1 MEERVQ
7 ELEVQVKYLQEVRAG
22 SAQGTV
28 ELPDSNSVA
37 PERERVVYL
46 QQDRKCPRFCGNMDS
61 ADSLPIEEWIEEVEN
76 HVQTKRLTGREKAI
90 FVFNH
95 LDGEARIEI
104 KYQSSLV
111 RDDGDEIFSILRE
124 LYGSSH
130 SHISLQRKF
139 FNRKQLE
146 GESLLEYSHALM
158 ILMDQVKKNNV
169 NTVSNPQVVLRDQF
183 CEGVRDRLLSRELK
197 GLVRQHVNWSLLDV
211 RKEAMRWVTEGD
223 CPTFKS
229 RPKQLPVS
237 SEAKVG
243 VICETAMGEHSELS
257 ELKALIA
264 AQQIQLDT
272 ITKALAAPKTSSHV
286 DRSNSQ
292 APRFRRAADG
302 QPICIRCNTP
312 GHIARYCPATAPA
325 PRPTHQSGN

>member
-1 MEERVQ
+1 MEERIQ

-22 SAQGTV
+22 SAQGSA
-28 ELPDSNSVA
+28 ELPSFNPVA

-46 QQDRKCPRFCGNMDS
+46 QQDHRCHKFCGNVDS
-61 ADSLPIEEWIEEVEN
+61 PDSLPIEEWIEEVEN
-76 HVQTKRLTGREKAI
+76 HTQTKRLSGREKAL

-95 LDGEARIEI
+95 LVGEARIEI
-104 KYQSSLV
+104 KYQSSVV
-111 RDDGDEIFSILRE
+111 RDDADEIYNVLRE

-158 ILMDQVKKNNV
+158 MLLDQVKKCNV
-169 NTVSNPQVVLRDQF
+169 NALSNPQVVLRDQF

-197 GLVRQHVNWSLLDV
+197 GLVRQHADWSLLDA

-223 CPTFKS
+223 SPTFKS

-243 VICETAMGEHSELS
+243 VVCEATMGEHSELS

-272 ITKALAAPKTSSHV
+272 ITKSLASSRTSSNV
-286 DRSNSQ
+286 DRSTSR
-292 APRFRRAADG
+292 APRFRRTADG
-302 QPICIRCNTP
+302 QPICIRCNAP
-312 GHIARYCPATAPA
+312 GHIARYCPATVPA
-325 PRPTHQSGN
+325 SRPTEHSGN

>member
-1 MEERVQ
+1 M
-7 ELEVQVKYLQEVRAG
+7 RAG
-22 SAQGTV
+22 SAQGTS
-28 ELPDSNSVA
+28 ELSVSNSVA
-37 PERERVVYL
+37 PDRERVVYL
-46 QQDRKCPRFCGNMDS
+46 QQDRKCHRFCGNMDS

-76 HVQTKRLTGREKAI
+76 HVQTKRLSGREKAL

-95 LDGEARIEI
+95 LEGEARIEI

-111 RDDGDEIFSILRE
+111 RDDADEIFKVLRE

-158 ILMDQVKKNNV
+158 IIMDQVKKSNV
-169 NTVSNPQVVLRDQF
+169 SAVSNPQVVLRDQF
-183 CEGVRDRLLSRELK
+183 CEGVRDRVLSRELK
-197 GLVRQHVNWSLLDV
+197 GLVRQHVDWSLLDV

-229 RPKQLPVS
+229 RLKQLPVS

-243 VICETAMGEHSELS
+243 VISETAMGEHSELS
-257 ELKALIA
+257 ELKALLA

-272 ITKALAAPKTSSHV
+272 ITKALAAPRTRSNV
-286 DRSNSQ
+286 DRSTSQ
-292 APRFRRAADG
+292 APRFRRTADG
-302 QPICIRCNTP
+302 KPICIRCNAP
-312 GHIARYCPATAPA
+312 GHIARYCTATAPA
-325 PRPTHQSGN
+325 PRPTEQAGN